1 MKLIAEY
8 NDFSLD
14 TSIITEANEAGDTVK
29 KYVIEGIFAQANE
42 KNRNGR
48 IYPKAI
54 MEKAVEKYV
63 REQVSQK
70 RAVGE
75 LNHPEGPTVNL
86 DKVSHLITDLKFEGN
101 NVMGKAQILDTP
113 NGKIVKGLL
122 DGGVRLGVSTRGMG
136 SLKQDRGAQVV
147 QDDYILNTVDIVQD
161 PSAPSAFV
169 NGIMEGV
176 DWIWNNGVIEAKEI
190 ERMETEIRSATRVNS
205 YEVQIREF
213 KNFLSLLKQ

>member
-8 NDFSLD
+8 IEQD
-14 TSIITEANEAGDTVK
+14 IECIVEAKGDGEKSYT
-29 KYVIEGIFAQANE
+29 IEGVFAQAE
-42 KNRNGR
+42 AKNRNGR

-54 MEKAVEKYV
+54 MEKAVSRYV
-63 REQVSQK
+63 KDQVSQK

-86 DKVSHLITDLKFEGN
+86 DKVSHLITQLEFKGN
-101 NVMGKAQILDTP
+101 DVIGKASILDTP

-136 SLKQDRGAQVV
+136 SLENRNGTMYVK
-147 QDDYILNTVDIVQD
+147 DDFILNTVDIVQD
-161 PSAPSAFV
+161 PSAPAAFV

-176 DWIWNNGVIEAKEI
+176 EWVWNNGVICQQEI
-190 ERMETEIRSATRVNS
+190 EGMETEIRRAPRADL
-205 YEVQIREF
+205 YETQVREF
-213 KNFLSLLKQ
+213 KNFLSLLKSK